1 MASVAY
7 PHPGFLNPVPKHSL
21 HKPLP
26 FDLRSS
32 LFALRARETSQ
43 SPLKWPIHHPR
54 QIERITVPN
63 SYGEKLVGLLHET
76 GSKEVVVLCHGFRAS
91 KDHEIMRNL
100 AGALTREGISAVR
113 FDFAGNGESE
123 GSFQYGNYQR
133 EADDLHAVVLYFLRS
148 NRVVKAILG
157 HSKGG
162 NVVLL
167 YASRYHD
174 VPIVVNVSGRYD
186 LNKGIEERVGK
197 GFIERIK
204 KDGFIDV
211 NGKKGN
217 LVAQLISLEL
227 LAGKDQYR
235 ITEESLMDR
244 LSTDMHA
251 ACLSIEKSCR
261 SET

>member
-1 MASVAY
+1 MAADPSSS
-7 PHPGFLNPVPKHSL
+7 PGNP
-21 HKPLP
+21 
-26 FDLRSS
+26 
-32 LFALRARETSQ
+32 
-43 SPLKWPIHHPR
+43 
-54 QIERITVPN
+54 IERIAVVN
-63 SYGEKLVGLLHET
+63 NHGEKLLGSLHET

-91 KDHEIMRNL
+91 KDHEIMQNL
-100 AGALTREGISAVR
+100 AGAITREGISAVR
-113 FDFAGNGESE
+113 FDFTGNGESE

-133 EADDLHAVVLYFLRS
+133 EADDLHAVVLYFLGL

-186 LNKGIEERVGK
+186 LKKGIEERIGK
-197 GFIERIK
+197 GFMERIK
-204 KDGFIDV
+204 KEGFIDV
-211 NGKKGN
+211 K
-217 LVAQLISLEL
+217 
-227 LAGKDQYR
+227 GKDQYR

-251 ACLSIEKSCR
+251 ACLSIEKNCR
-261 SET
+261 VLTVHGSEDEIIPVGDALEFNKIIPNHKLHVIEGADHGYTKHQVDLAEVVVEFIKAGP